1 MGIKQLMHLINDKA
15 PTAVRKIPMENFTG
29 NRKSGQIVACDAS
42 MAIYQFLIATQYTYN
57 KGLMMLTDDQGN
69 PTAHLVGLFNRNIQF
84 LENGV
89 KPVWVFDGKPPELK
103 SMTLSKRRRLKEDS
117 KEALEKAQEEGKQ
130 LLNFEA

>member
-1 MGIKQLMHLINDKA
+1 M
-15 PTAVRKIPMENFTG
+15 
-29 NRKSGQIVACDAS
+29 ACDAS

-117 KEALEKAQEEGKQ
+117 KEALEKAQEEGK